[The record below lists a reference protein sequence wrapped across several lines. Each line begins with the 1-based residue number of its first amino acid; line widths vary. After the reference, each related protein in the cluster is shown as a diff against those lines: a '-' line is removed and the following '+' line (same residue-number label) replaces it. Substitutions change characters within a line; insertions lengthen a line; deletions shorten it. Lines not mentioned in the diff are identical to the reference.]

1 MAGKPRRK
9 KEDKLASG
17 RAEIMKEPA
26 SGGGTRKAN
35 EQDQGLATG
44 SEDEKVTAAQS
55 AHEYCQ
61 CVASWLEV
69 QIRAA
74 QQSER
79 TLPGQLA
86 KEYPMNKDTRENM
99 LGVVPWDSEKGDTS
113 MWRYPKNKCKGVLHV
128 SCFAY
133 GENAFHGKG
142 IYAVDAVTWLSYVR
156 VPFNMKRLD
165 VVPVL
170 APGSEALS
178 LFGYG
183 SDGAMVS
190 STILCALVALVLY
203 AVDTGVQMS
212 DTIVEELNGGNVQY
226 VKHASGMERL
236 VANMVTS
243 NVISKINR
251 SMDDPLL
258 LAAELGRYGLTT
270 TKEIRSVLKAYTVRV
285 MTTPS
290 LSLKRTILM

>member
-1 MAGKPRRK
+1 
-9 KEDKLASG
+9 
-17 RAEIMKEPA
+17 
-26 SGGGTRKAN
+26 
-35 EQDQGLATG
+35 
-44 SEDEKVTAAQS
+44 
-55 AHEYCQ
+55 
-61 CVASWLEV
+61 
-69 QIRAA
+69 
-74 QQSER
+74 
-79 TLPGQLA
+79 
-86 KEYPMNKDTRENM
+86 MNKDTRENM

-203 AVDTGVQMS
+203 AVDIGHRGTNVRHHR
-212 DTIVEELNGGNVQY
+212 GGIEWRQCPICQACQWHGEV
-226 VKHASGMERL
+226 
-236 VANMVTS
+236 
-243 NVISKINR
+243 
-251 SMDDPLL
+251 
-258 LAAELGRYGLTT
+258 GREHGHFQCHQQDQP
-270 TKEIRSVLKAYTVRV
+270 IHG
-285 MTTPS
+285 
-290 LSLKRTILM
+290 

>member
-1 MAGKPRRK
+1 
-9 KEDKLASG
+9 
-17 RAEIMKEPA
+17 
-26 SGGGTRKAN
+26 
-35 EQDQGLATG
+35 
-44 SEDEKVTAAQS
+44 
-55 AHEYCQ
+55 
-61 CVASWLEV
+61 
-69 QIRAA
+69 
-74 QQSER
+74 
-79 TLPGQLA
+79 
-86 KEYPMNKDTRENM
+86 M

-258 LAAELGRYGLTT
+258 LAADIWAILIDHHPGNPIGPEGVHCQGYCVAKGWLGRACCWRRWGHAGRWRRWGHAGRWRRWGHTG
-270 TKEIRSVLKAYTVRV
+270 RWR
-285 MTTPS
+285 
-290 LSLKRTILM
+290 R